1 MATWSSMRFSAFG
14 TDCLVRVPG
23 HADETREVL
32 TAVRDRALTI
42 HSEMSVFDPSSAVS
56 RLNASSG
63 TGWTAVPEDV
73 ARILARASEMGAV
86 TDGAFDVT
94 VGPLASLWKP
104 CIREG
109 RVPSSEEIARA
120 REFVGW
126 EHVRVDEAGLR
137 VSLDAG
143 TSVDLGGIAKGFA
156 ANEFE
161 RILRDNGVSDA
172 LLDLGG
178 SVTVLGAPDESEAW
192 TVGIQDPLAPTGV
205 AAAQVRVSDTSVVT
219 SGTNERFFVR
229 GGVRYHHVVDPRTG
243 SPTQTGLLGVT
254 FIGPDALVADALATA
269 ALVAGATEAVGWAR
283 SLGLE
288 LVLVFEDGGVVSTS
302 PSVIASPSRPTAR

>member
-1 MATWSSMRFSAFG
+1 
-14 TDCLVRVPG
+14 
-23 HADETREVL
+23 
-32 TAVRDRALTI
+32 
-42 HSEMSVFDPSSAVS
+42 
-56 RLNASSG
+56 
-63 TGWTAVPEDV
+63 
-73 ARILARASEMGAV
+73 MGAV

-161 RILRDNGVSDA
+161 RILRDHGVSDA

-178 SVTVLGAPDESEAW
+178 SVTVLGAPDEAEAW

-229 GGVRYHHVVDPRTG
+229 DGIRYHHVVDPRTG
-243 SPTQTGLLGVT
+243 GPTQTGLLGVT

>member
-32 TAVRDRALTI
+32 AAVRDRAMTI
-42 HSEMSVFDPSSAVS
+42 HGEMSVFDPASAVS

-63 TGWTAVPEDV
+63 TGLTAVPEDV

>member
-1 MATWSSMRFSAFG
+1 MRFSAFG

-23 HADETREVL
+23 PVDETREVL
-32 TAVRDRALTI
+32 TAVRDRAMTI
-42 HSEMSVFDPSSAVS
+42 HEEMSVFDPASAVS
-56 RLNASSG
+56 RLNASAG
-63 TGWTAVPEDV
+63 TGWTSVPDDV

-109 RVPSSEEIARA
+109 RVPSSDEIARA
-120 REFVGW
+120 RESVGW
-126 EHVRVDEAGLR
+126 EHVRVDEAGRR
-137 VSLDAG
+137 VALDAG

-156 ANEFE
+156 ADEFE
-161 RILRDNGVSDA
+161 RILRDNGISDA

-178 SVTVLGAPDESEAW
+178 SVTVLGAPDEAEAW
-192 TVGIQDPLAPTGV
+192 SVGIQDPLAPTGV
-205 AAAQVRVSDTSVVT
+205 PAAQFLVSDTSVVT

-229 GGVRYHHVVDPRTG
+229 DGIRYHHVVDPRTG

-269 ALVAGATEAVGWAR
+269 ALVAGAADAVGWAR

-302 PSVIASPSRPTAR
+302 PSVVASPSRSTAR

>member
-32 TAVRDRALTI
+32 TEVRDRALTI
-42 HSEMSVFDPSSAVS
+42 HGEMSVFDPSSAVS

-73 ARILARASEMGAV
+73 ARILARANEMGVV

-161 RILRDNGVSDA
+161 RILRDNGISDA

-178 SVTVLGAPDESEAW
+178 SVTVLGAPDEAEAW

>member
-32 TAVRDRALTI
+32 AAVRDRAMTI
-42 HSEMSVFDPSSAVS
+42 HGEMSVFDPVSAVS

-63 TGWTAVPEDV
+63 TGLTAVPEDV

-109 RVPSSEEIARA
+109 RVPSSEEITRA
-120 REFVGW
+120 RESVGW

-161 RILRDNGVSDA
+161 RILRDNGISDA

>member
-1 MATWSSMRFSAFG
+1 M
-14 TDCLVRVPG
+14 
-23 HADETREVL
+23 
-32 TAVRDRALTI
+32 
-42 HSEMSVFDPSSAVS
+42 
-56 RLNASSG
+56 
-63 TGWTAVPEDV
+63 

-109 RVPSSEEIARA
+109 RVPSSEEITRA
-120 REFVGW
+120 RESVGW
-126 EHVRVDEAGLR
+126 EHVRVDEAGRR
-137 VSLDAG
+137 VALDAG

-161 RILRDNGVSDA
+161 RILRDNGISDA

-178 SVTVLGAPDESEAW
+178 SVTVLGAPDEAEAW

>member
-23 HADETREVL
+23 YADETREVL

-42 HSEMSVFDPSSAVS
+42 HGEMSVFDSSSAVS

-73 ARILARASEMGAV
+73 ARILARANEMGAV

-109 RVPSSEEIARA
+109 RVPSSEEIACA

-126 EHVRVDEAGLR
+126 GHVRVDEAGLR

-161 RILRDNGVSDA
+161 RILRDHGISDA

-178 SVTVLGAPDESEAW
+178 SVTVLGVPDEAEAW

-229 GGVRYHHVVDPRTG
+229 DGTRYHHVVDPRTG

>member
-32 TAVRDRALTI
+32 AAVRDRAMTI
-42 HSEMSVFDPSSAVS
+42 HGEMSVFDPVSAVS

-63 TGWTAVPEDV
+63 TGLTAVPEDV

-109 RVPSSEEIARA
+109 RVPSSEEITRA
-120 REFVGW
+120 RESVGW
-126 EHVRVDEAGLR
+126 EHVRVDEAGRR
-137 VSLDAG
+137 VALDAG
-143 TSVDLGGIAKGFA
+143 TSVDLGGIAKGYA

-161 RILRDNGVSDA
+161 RILRDHGISDA

-178 SVTVLGAPDESEAW
+178 SVTVLGAPDEAGAW

-283 SLGLE
+283 SLDLE